1 MKSVRLAEMVQL
13 VKVGPCY
20 EEFLRV
26 MRRYRRGL
34 WL

>member
-1 MKSVRLAEMVQL
+1 MKSVKLVEMGQL

-26 MRRYRRGL
+26 MRKYRRGL